1 MLKQE
6 NQMKI
11 RKLLAT
17 IIVAMLAVAASAQ
30 MPQMTIPADTAVRV
44 GKLDNGLTYYI
55 RHNNWPENRAE
66 YYIAQRVGSI
76 QEDENQRGLAH
87 FLEHMCFNGTKHFP
101 GNDLIKYCETIG
113 VRFGVDLNAYTSIDR
128 TVYNIS
134 NIPTTRQA
142 ALDSCL
148 LILADWADGLLLE
161 PEEIDKE
168 RGVIHEEWRLRTSAQ
183 TKMLERNLPALY
195 PNSKYGVRFPI
206 GLMSVIDNFKP
217 QALRDYYEKWYRPD
231 NQAIIIV
238 GDVDVDYTEKKIK
251 EYFGGIVM
259 PKNPAKVELEPVPDT
274 NTPIVIVDKEKE
286 QTIQMAEIIMKHD
299 AVPDSLRNTMPVM
312 LTEYAISA
320 ATNMLNYRLAEAAL
334 ESDAPFVQG
343 QASYGEY
350 IMGHSKDAMS
360 LVVVPKEG
368 KLNEAST
375 AVYREALRAARF
387 GFTATEYSRYKADYL
402 SALDKIYSNK
412 DKRTNE
418 QFVNQYVE
426 NFLVNDAMPSI
437 DFTYATMKQVV
448 PAIPIE
454 AINQTIRE
462 LVTET
467 DTNLV
472 VLNYNPDKDGVVVP
486 TKEELLSAI
495 QGVRS
500 ETLEAYVDNVKSEPL
515 IATAPKKGSI
525 KKEEKNEKLGYTKLT
540 LSNGAKVI
548 LKKTDYKKDQVLLNG
563 WADGGKCL
571 YGEADYTN
579 LKAFDNVIGMSGL
592 GNFSSTELEKALA
605 GKIANANLTI
615 GARQAHISG
624 NSTPTDVETMLQ
636 MVYLY
641 FTNINKDQKSY
652 DNLMQIYDVTL
663 RNKAVNPESAY
674 SDSLS
679 MTVNSYNPRSNP
691 LTLDDLKNISYDRIL
706 EIAKEQTANAAG
718 FTFNIIGNYD
728 EETIRPLIMTYLASL
743 PGNSKKK
750 VKTTNISTPVQG
762 KVNNTFKRKMDTPK
776 AISTMYWVS
785 KDIHLSTETDIQ
797 SNILGQVLMNIYMKS
812 IREDASAAY
821 TVSAFAH
828 VRKNHEVE
836 TTTLYASCPMKPE
849 KADLA
854 LKIMREEVE
863 KITSTC
869 DPVAFAKAKEY
880 TKKSHDTSVKTND
893 YWDYVISTYDQD
905 GIDLHSDFDNVLE
918 AQTPEKISAFAKKLV
933 SAGNMA
939 EVTMLPE

>member
-1 MLKQE
+1 
-6 NQMKI
+6 MKI
-11 RKLLAT
+11 RKFLAT
-17 IIVAMLAVAASAQ
+17 LLVAMLAIVASAQ
-30 MPQMTIPADTAVRV
+30 MPQMTIPADTAIRV

-55 RHNNWPENRAE
+55 RHNNWPENRVE

-76 QEDENQRGLAH
+76 QEEENQRGLAH

-101 GNDLIKYCETIG
+101 GNEIIKYCESIG

-161 PEEIDKE
+161 PAEIDKE

-183 TKMLERNLPALY
+183 TKMLERNLPTLY
-195 PNSKYGVRFPI
+195 PGSKYGLRYPI

-238 GDVDVDYTEKKIK
+238 GNVDVDYTEKKIK
-251 EYFGGIVM
+251 EYFGGIAM
-259 PKNPAKVELEPVPDT
+259 PSNPARIKQEPVPDT
-274 NTPIVIVDKEKE
+274 NAPIVIVDKEKE
-286 QTIQMAEIIMKHD
+286 QTVQFAQIMMKHD

-312 LTEYAISA
+312 LTNYAINA
-320 ATNMLNYRLAEAAL
+320 ATKMLNDRLAEAAQ
-334 ESDAPFVQG
+334 EPDAPFVQG
-343 QASYGEY
+343 QTDYSAY
-350 IMGHSKDAMS
+350 IYAHTKDAMD
-360 LVVVPKEG
+360 LIVVPKDG
-368 KLNEAST
+368 KLKEAT
-375 AVYREALRAARF
+375 AAVYREALRAARF
-387 GFTATEYSRYKADYL
+387 GFTPTEYSRYKADYL
-402 SALDKIYSNK
+402 SSLDKIYSNK

-418 QFVNQYVE
+418 QFVNQYVD
-426 NFLVNDAMPSI
+426 NFLENEAMPSI
-437 DFTYATMKQVV
+437 DFTYTTMKQVV
-448 PAIPIE
+448 PVIPLD
-454 AINQTIRE
+454 AINKIIKE

-472 VLNYNPDKDGVVVP
+472 VLNYNPDKEGLAIP
-486 TKEELLSAI
+486 TKEELLSSI

-500 ETLEAYVDNVKSEPL
+500 ETLEAYVDNVKSEPF

-548 LKKTDYKKDQVLLNG
+548 LKKTDYKKDQVILNG

-571 YGEADYTN
+571 YGEADFTN
-579 LKAFDNVIGMSGL
+579 LKAFDDVIGASGL
-592 GNFSSTELEKALA
+592 GNFSSTELEKAMA
-605 GKIANANLTI
+605 GKIANANLLI
-615 GARQAHISG
+615 GPRQAHIKG
-624 NSTPTDVETMLQ
+624 ASTPTDVETMLQ

-641 FTNINKDQKSY
+641 FTSINKDQKSF
-652 DNLMQIYDVTL
+652 DNLMQQYEVVL
-663 RNKAVNPESAY
+663 KNKAVDPESAF

-679 MTVNSYNPRSNP
+679 MTVNSHNPRTNP

-728 EETIRPLIMTYLASL
+728 EDTIRPLIMTYLASL
-743 PGNSKKK
+743 PGDDNKK
-750 VKTTNISTPVQG
+750 VMTKDISTPVQG

-776 AISTMYWVS
+776 AISTMYWLSHDV
-785 KDIHLSTETDIQ
+785 HLSAETDIQ
-797 SNILGQVLMNIYMKS
+797 SDILGQVLMNIYLRS
-812 IREDASAAY
+812 IREEASAAY
-821 TVSAFAH
+821 TVSSFAS
-828 VRKNHEVE
+828 VSKNHEVE
-836 TTTLYASCPMKPE
+836 LASLYAYCPMKPE

-854 LKIMREEVE
+854 LKIMRAEVE

-869 DPVAFAKAKEY
+869 DPEAFRKAKEY
-880 TKKSHDTSVKTND
+880 TKKSHDTSVKTNA
-893 YWDYVISTYDQD
+893 YWDNVISVYEQD
-905 GIDLHSDFDNVLE
+905 CIDLHSDFDKTLE
-918 AQTPEKISAFAKKLV
+918 AQTPETISAFAKKLV